1 MQKTPPSLD
10 LDAIGGNMND
20 AKIISTRQSPIQEDK
35 DSTTDE
41 SDADSAFNLSRK
53 RAPANDL
60 GLPLRPSEHSP
71 PATSSLYTDRNI
83 GKLESSTPQA
93 ARNSPAHESPNR
105 IATLPPTMCSQSKQM
120 NLDAKASNPLAG
132 DMKKP
137 VAMAKPKQRLGKI
150 GGRTKA
156 DISAT
161 KDPESDKEH
170 TSPASL
176 PGHTLKEVDSGQ
188 DSDNQKLGQANES
201 GVSATQH
208 SQISPRKISEE
219 QANEN
224 RKRLQRELESAAK
237 TANKRKRRF

>member
-1 MQKTPPSLD
+1 M
-10 LDAIGGNMND
+10 DAIPGNTND
-20 AKIISTRQSPIQEDK
+20 AKIISKRQSPIQDDE

-41 SDADSAFNLSRK
+41 SDADSALNLSRK
-53 RAPANDL
+53 RAPANEL
-60 GLPLRPSEHSP
+60 GLPLRPNEHSP
-71 PATSSLYTDRNI
+71 PATSILYTDRNI

-105 IATLPPTMCSQSKQM
+105 IATLPPTIHSQSEQI
-120 NLDAKASNPLAG
+120 NLEAKASSPPAG
-132 DMKKP
+132 DLKKP

-156 DISAT
+156 DNSAT
-161 KDPESDKEH
+161 KDPESNKEP
-170 TSPASL
+170 TSLASL
-176 PGHTLKEVDSGQ
+176 PDHTLKEVDFGQ
-188 DSDNQKLGQANES
+188 DTGNQKLKQVNEN
-201 GVSATQH
+201 GFSATQH

-237 TANKRKRRF
+237 TANKRKRKF